1 MIKFI
6 EFSEFLVH
14 FPFKHLHTICEGGLK
29 IVQDSEAGGID
40 KQFEVRRSLI
50 ESRYDY
56 PIDVK
61 IDLTILKNSMKKG
74 KKESLVYYIKML
86 IKSNV
91 IPENHERNRK
101 LLDEPFSNDECMRC
115 FLLGKILKKEKKF
128 SEAGEYFDQSMGFN
142 GSNAIYEY
150 AEIVGKNHIECLD
163 SEWSKEYYG
172 LAIGLRSPLS

>member
-1 MIKFI
+1 MKA
-6 EFSEFLVH
+6 L
-14 FPFKHLHTICEGGLK
+14 LDTC
-29 IVQDSEAGGID
+29 
-40 KQFEVRRSLI
+40 KQFEVGRSLI

-74 KKESLVYYIKML
+74 KKESLVCYIKML

-101 LLDEPFSNDECMRC
+101 LLDEQFSNDECMRC
-115 FLLGKILKKEKKF
+115 FHLGKILKKEKKF
-128 SEAGEYFDQSMGFN
+128 SEAGEYFDQSMR
-142 GSNAIYEY
+142 Y
-150 AEIVGKNHIECLD
+150 AEIVGKNHIEYLD
-163 SEWSKEYYG
+163 SEWSKEYYD